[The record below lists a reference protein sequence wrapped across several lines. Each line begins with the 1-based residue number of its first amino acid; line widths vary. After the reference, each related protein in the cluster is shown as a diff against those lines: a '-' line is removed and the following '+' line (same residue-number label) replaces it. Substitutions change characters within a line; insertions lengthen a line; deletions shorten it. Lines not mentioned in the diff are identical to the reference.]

1 MKTNL
6 ENRSFSLRYFT
17 LTFRKKNR
25 DAAAIAFHV
34 VFFFFYRV
42 LLKMF
47 FQTTPSLFRWFVF
60 FFVICFASNWS
71 MVLLSTNWLLQKQ
84 KNKQTSMRRRTGE
97 TKITNLYTPLA
108 ELPSPLELSKIKN
121 ILLLHRVCNP
131 FWGFLRATV
140 FFSGKRYGW
149 SLAMFRRA
157 PMRHQSFWIPTNM
170 LSPIRSGGEKL
181 TSP

>member
-1 MKTNL
+1 MFFLLLQGAFKDVFSNNPLFVSMIRVFFCNLFCFKLIYGFAIYKLITSKTKKQTNL
-6 ENRSFSLRYFT
+6 NE
-17 LTFRKKNR
+17 KKNR
-25 DAAAIAFHV
+25 
-34 VFFFFYRV
+34 R
-42 LLKMF
+42 
-47 FQTTPSLFRWFVF
+47 
-60 FFVICFASNWS
+60 N
-71 MVLLSTNWLLQKQ
+71 
-84 KNKQTSMRRRTGE
+84 KNCKP
-97 TKITNLYTPLA
+97 TPLA

>member
-1 MKTNL
+1 ML
-6 ENRSFSLRYFT
+6 LLLHSMLC
-17 LTFRKKNR
+17 
-25 DAAAIAFHV
+25 
-34 VFFFFYRV
+34 FFFFYRV

-140 FFSGKRYGW
+140 FFPANVTDGALQCFGGRQWDINHFGSLPTCFHLSG
-149 SLAMFRRA
+149 
-157 PMRHQSFWIPTNM
+157 P
-170 LSPIRSGGEKL
+170 GEKSWHHPSAPRPTL
-181 TSP
+181 LRVYFWAGF